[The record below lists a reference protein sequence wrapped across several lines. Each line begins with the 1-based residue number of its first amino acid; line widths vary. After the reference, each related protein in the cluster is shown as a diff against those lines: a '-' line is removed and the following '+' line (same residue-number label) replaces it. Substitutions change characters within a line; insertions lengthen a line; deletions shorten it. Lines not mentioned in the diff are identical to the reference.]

1 MKFNYK
7 TSEMK
12 IEELMK
18 SDVLCASDGNPTT
31 ITKHDNQGL
40 TSIDWTNL
48 ENFL

>member
-7 TSEMK
+7 TPEMK

-31 ITKHDNQGL
+31 LTQHDNQGL
-40 TSIDWTNL
+40 NRIDWTNL

>member
-1 MKFNYK
+1 MKFNFK
-7 TSEMK
+7 IPEMK